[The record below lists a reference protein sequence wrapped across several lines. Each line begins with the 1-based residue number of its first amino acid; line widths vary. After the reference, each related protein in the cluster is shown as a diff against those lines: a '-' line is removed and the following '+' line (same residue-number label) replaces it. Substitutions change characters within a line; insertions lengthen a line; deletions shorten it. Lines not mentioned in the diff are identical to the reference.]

1 MGLVIIQ
8 VLAALVIAT
17 AWTLGWTA
25 AVIGAVELLARLG
38 VVSE

>member
-1 MGLVIIQ
+1 MILQ

-25 AVIGAVELLARLG
+25 AVLGAVEVLARLG